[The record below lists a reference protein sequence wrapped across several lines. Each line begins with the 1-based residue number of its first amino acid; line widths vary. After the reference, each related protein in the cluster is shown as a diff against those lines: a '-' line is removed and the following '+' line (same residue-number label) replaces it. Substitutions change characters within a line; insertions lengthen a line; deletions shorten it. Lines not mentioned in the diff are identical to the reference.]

1 MTTLPAIGF
10 ALSALVG
17 VPALVVLAM
26 ASREFDSRLKTA
38 HPQIWARIA
47 PDPLLAPSL
56 SSASVRFIMRGGDYR
71 EVPDPLLTAM
81 GDRCHRAGY
90 WAMSAFLGAVLST
103 AVPAIL
109 GA

>member
-17 VPALVVLAM
+17 APALAVLAR
-26 ASREFDSRLKTA
+26 ASRDFDRRLKST
-38 HPQIWARIA
+38 HPHVWARIA
-47 PDPLLAPSL
+47 PDPRLAPSL
-56 SSASVRFIMRGGDYR
+56 SSASARFIMRGDDR
-71 EVPDPLLTAM
+71 EVPDPLLTAL

-109 GA
+109 GG